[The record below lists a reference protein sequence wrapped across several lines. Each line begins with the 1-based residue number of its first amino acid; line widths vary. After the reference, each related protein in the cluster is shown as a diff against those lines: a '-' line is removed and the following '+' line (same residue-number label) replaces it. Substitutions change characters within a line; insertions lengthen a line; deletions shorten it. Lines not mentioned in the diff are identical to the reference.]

1 LCAIFVLA
9 RVIADYVLEPYFMSS
24 GSVELAPIVVIFGAL
39 AGEAI
44 AGVPGL
50 LLSVPVIA
58 TIRLLYRHLRKA
70 RSIEIA
76 ERPQFSAVGNLRTGA
91 SV

>member
-1 LCAIFVLA
+1 
-9 RVIADYVLEPYFMSS
+9 
-24 GSVELAPIVVIFGAL
+24 VELAPIVVIFGAL

-58 TIRLLYRHLRKA
+58 TIRLLYRHLRDA
-70 RSIEIA
+70 RSNIEIA
-76 ERPQFSAVGNLRTGA
+76 ERPQLSAVGNLSG
-91 SV
+91 